1 MIFNVYIFREG
12 EVKII
17 HLHRLCI
24 DSLFSRI
31 SNMAAFV
38 VLDESES
45 HSVIWQL
52 QYIVDNGARAVRPKE
67 NHRYSSVPQ
76 CKNIARNG
84 LSFHTFRKVMSQLAG
99 LQRGF
104 T

>member
-38 VLDESES
+38 DWMHWMS
-45 HSVIWQL
+45 
-52 QYIVDNGARAVRPKE
+52 
-67 NHRYSSVPQ
+67 
-76 CKNIARNG
+76 RN
-84 LSFHTFRKVMSQLAG
+84 RIQ
-99 LQRGF
+99 
-104 T
+104 